1 MQQSRPQRTKQRFR
15 ITSMMTTAAVGT
27 QDDSSDQT
35 NEDQKDGDGEDMTSE
50 RLGRETRKKLLP
62 VLAEQ

>member
-1 MQQSRPQRTKQRFR
+1 
-15 ITSMMTTAAVGT
+15 MMTTAAVGT